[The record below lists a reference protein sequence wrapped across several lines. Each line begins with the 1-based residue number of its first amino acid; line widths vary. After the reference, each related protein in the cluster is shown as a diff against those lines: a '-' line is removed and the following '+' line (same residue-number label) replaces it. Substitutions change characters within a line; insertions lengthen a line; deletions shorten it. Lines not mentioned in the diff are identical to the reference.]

1 MVRTDLQPVAQ
12 VALAWALAQ
21 PGVGSV
27 LIGASKPEQLADNIA
42 SLDIQFTPDQMRT
55 LTERSAPAPMG
66 VYPIFMPQS
75 GILKRAVF
83 NGTNVQG
90 WS

>member
-1 MVRTDLQPVAQ
+1 MNRPVAQ
-12 VALAWALAQ
+12 VALAWALTQ

-42 SLDIQFTPDQMRT
+42 SLDIQFTPQQFQT
-55 LTERSAPAPMG
+55 LNERSAPAPMG
-66 VYPIFMPQS
+66 VYPIFMPQTQ
-75 GILKRAVF
+75 ILKRAVF

-90 WS
+90 WR